1 MAVPKIEYAV
11 NLPGFPQKNKRLSPK
26 MYYKSVNI
34 SAFTAGCFQNK
45 RKGPSLGGVFL
56 NPIHVLI
63 NITNACT
70 LNHALIYLLTG
81 NAADDSNNHQYGGKA
96 GQKKIKTH
104 NRSSFL

>member
-1 MAVPKIEYAV
+1 MVSIPWLRIKYKPLDSKI
-11 NLPGFPQKNKRLSPK
+11 
-26 MYYKSVNI
+26 YYESVNI
-34 SAFTAGCFQNK
+34 SAFTGGCFQNK

-81 NAADDSNNHQYGGKA
+81 NAADDGNDHQYGGKA
-96 GQKKIKTH
+96 GQKKVKTH